1 MQGRN
6 TSFDSVDN
14 FTSGYQA
21 PNLQLRHTHIVRYA
35 LLSWPRLTSTL
46 RMVYLAIAA
55 YADETGYAEP
65 TLAEIC
71 DLAEVGS
78 HNTVVACAR
87 ELEKLERL
95 LIIHRYGDDGAKLS
109 NGYQLVGD
117 DEGWHPRPKNPPE
130 PQPLTV
136 AHRLVAQER
145 ERDEAA
151 GRERELLQ
159 RIAELEPENARL
171 RGQENIPSSPSDVGG
186 GVEGPGYGHQS
197 SETAWNQ
204 SADLPSETV
213 SRLPSSL
220 SDYGGMEAD
229 STGVRSTIPVGDGS
243 QLTEGGQEGWTDRVV
258 RENWP
263 RLSKEHRLGGSWE
276 KMDQARRHYRIHE
289 DELRELVTD
298 WDVLDRLKEGQ
309 KSAENSTA
317 QNDSPSEDRRT
328 SSDVAHSDVTQC
340 PYCRDPYPVFN
351 GLGMCALCS
360 DDPERRRLT

>member
-159 RIAELEPENARL
+159 RIAEIEAENARL

-186 GVEGPGYGHQS
+186 GVEGPEYGHQG

-213 SRLPSSL
+213 SRPPSSL
-220 SDYGGMEAD
+220 SDYGRAENARLKGGEN
-229 STGVRSTIPVGDGS
+229 IPS
-243 QLTEGGQEGWTDRVV
+243 SPKLK
-258 RENWP
+258 P
-263 RLSKEHRLGGSWE
+263 R
-276 KMDQARRHYRIHE
+276 
-289 DELRELVTD
+289 
-298 WDVLDRLKEGQ
+298 WDVHLSGDDDQLGYAGE
-309 KSAENSTA
+309 SL
-317 QNDSPSEDRRT
+317 
-328 SSDVAHSDVTQC
+328 SSV
-340 PYCRDPYPVFN
+340 
-351 GLGMCALCS
+351 LG
-360 DDPERRRLT
+360 E